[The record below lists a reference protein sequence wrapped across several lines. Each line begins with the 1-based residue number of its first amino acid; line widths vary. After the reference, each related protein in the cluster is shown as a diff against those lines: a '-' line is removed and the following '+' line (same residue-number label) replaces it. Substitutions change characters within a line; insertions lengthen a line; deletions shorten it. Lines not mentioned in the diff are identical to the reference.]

1 MVSLKSIT
9 NNKPGIVTKIKV
21 AHLIGALNRGGAQR
35 IVLDTLSN
43 IDKSKFEPYLIFWR
57 KTENGFYD
65 EFAEIEG
72 LNIIQLKNRFEANTI
87 INKINL
93 FIKQKREIYDICKDN
108 EIDIL
113 HSHLFFN
120 DIYAILTKRKI
131 KNLKIISSRH
141 NSRRNIKKYKIIN
154 SYIDKKF
161 NKIIAVSNSV
171 KKDIMKFESLKN
183 IMVIYNAVDLDLIN
197 NIQPKKYD
205 FLREINIISVGR
217 LVKQKGFER
226 LIEVFKI
233 FNKAFPNSRLLICGE
248 GKDGKKLED
257 YVHTNKM
264 DNNILLLGNRKDV
277 YSLMKSSD
285 LFVLLS
291 RSEAFGIV
299 FIEAMACGLPVMGG
313 NVDGIKE
320 IIKDNGYLVDVDE
333 TPESYMKT
341 AEIMINL
348 IKNKELMERMKNRSL
363 KLVKEFDIKNTIK
376 KYEGLLNDLS
386 KI

>member
-1 MVSLKSIT
+1 
-9 NNKPGIVTKIKV
+9 
-21 AHLIGALNRGGAQR
+21 
-35 IVLDTLSN
+35 
-43 IDKSKFEPYLIFWR
+43 
-57 KTENGFYD
+57 
-65 EFAEIEG
+65 
-72 LNIIQLKNRFEANTI
+72 
-87 INKINL
+87 
-93 FIKQKREIYDICKDN
+93 
-108 EIDIL
+108 
-113 HSHLFFN
+113 
-120 DIYAILTKRKI
+120 
-131 KNLKIISSRH
+131 
-141 NSRRNIKKYKIIN
+141 
-154 SYIDKKF
+154 
-161 NKIIAVSNSV
+161 
-171 KKDIMKFESLKN
+171 
-183 IMVIYNAVDLDLIN
+183 MVIYNAVDLDLIN

-299 FIEAMACGLPVMGG
+299 FIEAMACGLPVMGS

-333 TPESYMKT
+333 TLESCMKT
-341 AEIMINL
+341 AKIMIDL
-348 IKNKELMERMKNRSL
+348 IKNKELMKRLKNRSL
-363 KLVKEFDIKNTIK
+363 ELVKEFDIKNTIK

>member
-1 MVSLKSIT
+1 MGKIL
-9 NNKPGIVTKIKV
+9 KIKV

-35 IVLDTLSN
+35 IVLDTLRN

-57 KTENGFYD
+57 KGKNGFYD

-299 FIEAMACGLPVMGG
+299 FIEAMACGLPVMGS